1 MRKICKTMR
10 VAVGYALAALT
21 MIAFVLWSAVL
32 VLAPFALLRVI
43 VGGAGV
49 TKAERIR
56 NAWMEYQ
63 RAMNELQVTQ
73 EMGIYAPGLVE
84 KVIQKKKEWLEA
96 QGKE

>member
-43 VGGAGV
+43 VGA
-49 TKAERIR
+49 
-56 NAWMEYQ
+56 
-63 RAMNELQVTQ
+63 
-73 EMGIYAPGLVE
+73 LV
-84 KVIQKKKEWLEA
+84 
-96 QGKE
+96 

>member
-1 MRKICKTMR
+1 MKYEVVMSLRPKWAAAILVCTLER
-10 VAVGYALAALT
+10 RAGAGAVCAA
-21 MIAFVLWSAVL
+21 AGDC
-32 VLAPFALLRVI
+32 
-43 VGGAGV
+43 GGAGV

-84 KVIQKKKEWLEA
+84 KVIQKKREWLEA

>member
-1 MRKICKTMR
+1 M
-10 VAVGYALAALT
+10 
-21 MIAFVLWSAVL
+21 
-32 VLAPFALLRVI
+32 
-43 VGGAGV
+43 

-63 RAMNELQVTQ
+63 RAMNELQVTL

-96 QGKE
+96 QGKERSGRENTSRPCPKYKGASRKGGAAKIRSKTFPGIARAMAEQWR